1 MAKAKRFKFSAC
13 QKKNMLPPEMLEM
26 IFKLLNYKD
35 ICQALLVCRRWKE
48 IIDNGNLVKK
58 ASGNNLNLFFVL
70 NNFAYCNF
78 VFIL

>member
-1 MAKAKRFKFSAC
+1 MAKAKRFKFSVC
-13 QKKNMLPPEMLEM
+13 QKQNMLPPEMLEM

-35 ICQALLVCRRWKE
+35 ICQALLVCKRWKE